1 MIMAK
6 SEVDKLTNEKVAKGG
21 ILVKLYFDMQHKDK
35 DKLQPLMAD
44 LINERLMKEKGVVY
58 CYGSIETPLERDG
71 IFTTSATVTV
81 LFDSFFPLIGVA
93 FNYAPA
99 GIEILRPEKEIHFT
113 TAEMQSLILELS
125 QISVTYSKYILEH
138 VLKPDEMDSISNAL
152 DTRAEIGKKFIGK
165 QDDDKA
171 A

>member
-1 MIMAK
+1 MGK
-6 SEVDKLTNEKVAKGG
+6 SEVEKLTDEKIAKGG
-21 ILVKLYFDMQHKDK
+21 VLVKFYFDMQHKDK

-58 CYGSIETPLERDG
+58 CYGSIEEPLKRDDVY
-71 IFTTSATVTV
+71 TTSAMVTV
-81 LFDSFFPLIGVA
+81 LFESFFPLIGVA

-99 GIEILRPEKEIHFT
+99 GVEVLRPEKEMRFS
-113 TAEMQSLILELS
+113 TAELQSLILELS

-138 VLKPDEMDSISNAL
+138 VMKPDEIDSLSKSME
-152 DTRAEIGKKFIGK
+152 TRAEVGKKFLGK
-165 QDDDKA
+165 KDDEQA